1 MCFFVELYG
10 DHRELHLLT
19 HSFPTRRSSDLLAAT
34 YPGETIVSVLGIRH
48 QESSGRATTPISKT
62 DTKLARANG
71 TNGILWHPS
80 IHFTTDQVFQYHH
93 EHALT
98 LHEAYEVYGATR
110 LSCAFCVLASK
121 HDIAVS
127 AGVTANHDLYR
138 LLVEIDAR
146 TGSSFQQIGWPC
158 DVAPANL
165 DADLRARIADPQ
177 PHHTKTHQIEANIPQ
192 EFLRER
198 KTLVEGK
205 RV

>member
-1 MCFFVELYG
+1 MLF
-10 DHRELHLLT
+10 
-19 HSFPTRRSSDLLAAT
+19 SSDV
-34 YPGETIVSVLGIRH
+34 ICVFFFFSSRRRH
-48 QESSGRATTPISKT
+48 TRCALVTGVQTCALPIS

-80 IHFTTDQVFQYHH
+80 IHLTTDQVFQYHH

-138 LLVEIDAR
+138 LLVEIEAR
-146 TGSSFQQIGWPC
+146 TGFSFQQGGWLA
-158 DVAPANL
+158 DVAPTNL
-165 DADLRARIADPQ
+165 DADLRARIAAAKAYA
-177 PHHTKTHQIEANIPQ
+177 TERRQIDAKIPQ
-192 EFLRER
+192 EFLRAPKGSAWPTHMPSFETANAIAEAR
-198 KTLVEGK
+198 RRSDEHTSEL
-205 RV
+205 